1 MNIDAIEIDTGSHIY
16 VSPVYL
22 VDKIKPGTLAVVKKA
37 YSDPTNSIAW
47 KRDTNEIQNQEFSST
62 NTVNDDHCYEVSIF
76 YSYQAICVKYRSLE
90 FCGYWSCLEIYRNPF
105 YCLNTHCCDY
115 TLSYYDPY
123 IASIQNN
130 CGGYI
135 M

>member
-47 KRDTNEIQNQEFSST
+47 KRDTNEIQNREFSST
-62 NTVNDDHCYEVSIF
+62 NTVNDDHCYEVSIS
-76 YSYQAICVKYRSLE
+76 YSYQAICVRYRSFEL
-90 FCGYWSCLEIYRNPF
+90 CGYWSCLEISHNPF
-105 YCLNTHCCDY
+105 YCLNAYCCDY
-115 TLSYYDPY
+115 TLGYYDPY

-130 CGGYI
+130 CGRYI
-135 M
+135 T